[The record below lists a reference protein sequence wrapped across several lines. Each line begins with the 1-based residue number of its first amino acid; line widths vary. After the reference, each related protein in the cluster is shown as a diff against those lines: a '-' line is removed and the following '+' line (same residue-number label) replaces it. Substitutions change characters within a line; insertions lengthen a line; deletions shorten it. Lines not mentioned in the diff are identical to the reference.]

1 MSLGIRGGGLEAEG
15 WDEEEERSENDEGG
29 YEGEDSP

>member
-15 WDEEEERSENDEGG
+15 WEEGSQDDGEGDET
-29 YEGEDSP
+29 P